1 MYKRQ
6 RRRCA
11 AVWRSESLATA
22 RKNVVEE
29 VAANRLVLRPELDV
43 RCDQVLRA
51 HVLGLFASIEGP
63 WLKAALDAALPLR
76 GDGSLKAQL
85 ADHLFGDAETAF
97 ARDEDNRGR
106 NGKDGGAY
114 GKQLGEDLR
123 KRCVAHVFALLH
135 FLDAARLSDALPQHS
150 RLFSASR
157 KVVIEADQA
166 PSQVTSTQQ
175 LARAFGR
182 DCLAGEGDILPH
194 LERLGI
200 DLKFIQTPLDDY
212 DWRVR
217 DFGRDLRDGVRLA
230 RAVDVAAHND
240 KLESDVCA
248 KLRVP
253 AASRLPKLHN
263 VSAVIEA
270 LQALGAIPDQSRASL
285 NDWAR
290 AVVDGRPLL
299 RTRDLVAA
307 LAARFSGA
315 ARTVD
320 ALSLIHI

>member
-1 MYKRQ
+1 M
-6 RRRCA
+6 
-11 AVWRSESLATA
+11 WRSESLVEATA

-76 GDGSLKAQL
+76 GDGSIKAQL

-97 ARDEDNRGR
+97 ARDEDNRGK
-106 NGKDGGAY
+106 NGKDGGVY
-114 GKQLGEDLR
+114 GKQLGEELR

-150 RLFSASR
+150 RLFSGLAESGHR
-157 KVVIEADQA
+157 GGPRAF
-166 PSQVTSTQQ
+166 PSDVDAATG
-175 LARAFGR
+175 AGFGR

-200 DLKFIQTPLDDY
+200 DLDLCRHLLRYY

-217 DFGRDLRDGVRLA
+217 DFGQGPAGR
-230 RAVDVAAHND
+230 RAV
-240 KLESDVCA
+240 
-248 KLRVP
+248 
-253 AASRLPKLHN
+253 
-263 VSAVIEA
+263 
-270 LQALGAIPDQSRASL
+270 GAGRGRRRAQ
-285 NDWAR
+285 
-290 AVVDGRPLL
+290 
-299 RTRDLVAA
+299 
-307 LAARFSGA
+307 
-315 ARTVD
+315 
-320 ALSLIHI
+320 